1 MELMEKVKNSTN
13 ELNGSRIE
21 KLWAALNK
29 YGIYTED
36 ELQKAVEEMQPLNIS
51 CMVAPINNN
60 NKKAN

>member
-1 MELMEKVKNSTN
+1 MAKIKNSTN
-13 ELNGSRIE
+13 ELNSRRIG
-21 KLWAALNK
+21 KLWTALNK

-36 ELQKAVEEMQPLNIS
+36 ELKKAVEEMQPLNIS

>member
-1 MELMEKVKNSTN
+1 MAKIKNSTN
-13 ELNGSRIE
+13 ELNSRHIG

-36 ELQKAVEEMQPLNIS
+36 ELKKAVEEMQPLNIS